1 MRIGLAYN
9 QRPSAGSSER
19 HTAGATDSRPSAA
32 GDASSPADALQD
44 ADDPPSTA
52 DDAFV
57 EWDEPETIE
66 AVARALSVFGEVVR
80 LEAVGDFPQ
89 RLARA
94 RVDFLFN
101 MAEGLAGP
109 NRESHVP
116 AMAEFLGVPYLASDP
131 LTLALALHKGR
142 AKEVFLARAIPTA
155 PFVLVESGDDIR
167 RLDGLTYPVFLKPV
181 WEGSSKGIAEANYVA
196 DAAAARHRARE
207 ILAAYRQPVL
217 AEEYLPGDE
226 FTVAVLGNG
235 TEARALPIIRYR
247 FETLPEGALPIMGY
261 EAKWVWD
268 DPTQPLEVLECPARV
283 PTALSLRIA
292 DTALAAVRA
301 LGCRD
306 WARVDIRLDAN
317 GVPNVVE
324 VNPLPGVIPNPAE
337 NSCFPCAARA
347 AGMSYDGL
355 IQKVTQIAWRRLTG
369 QELLPLPV
377 AEAAA

>member
-1 MRIGLAYN
+1 MRIGFAYN
-9 QRPSAGSSER
+9 QRPSAGSSD
-19 HTAGATDSRPSAA
+19 TASLASADS
-32 GDASSPADALQD
+32 
-44 ADDPPSTA
+44 STA
-52 DDAFV
+52 DDAPPGTPDAYV
-57 EWDEPETIE
+57 EWDEPETID

-101 MAEGLAGP
+101 MAEGIAGP

-116 AMAEFLGVPYLASDP
+116 AIAEFLGVPYLASDP

-142 AKEVFLARAIPTA
+142 AKEVFLARGIPTA
-155 PFVLVESGDDIR
+155 PFVLVESEADLP
-167 RLDGLTYPVFLKPV
+167 RLASLRYPVFLKPV

-196 DAAAARHRARE
+196 DADAARRRARE
-207 ILAAYRQPVL
+207 ILTTYRQPVL

-235 TEARALPIIRYR
+235 SDVRALPLIRYL
-247 FETLPEGALPIMGY
+247 FDTLPQGALPIMGY

-268 DPTQPLEVLECPARV
+268 APGVTFDVLECPARI
-283 PTALSLRIA
+283 PTGRSRHIA
-292 DTALAAVRA
+292 DTALAAMRA

-306 WARVDIRLDAN
+306 WARVDIRLDGQ

-324 VNPLPGVIPNPAE
+324 VNPLPGVLPNPGD

-347 AGMSYDGL
+347 AGMTYDEL
-355 IQKVTQIAWRRLTG
+355 IQQVTRIAWRRITG
-369 QELLPLPV
+369 NDLAAADV
-377 AEAAA
+377 AEVAA

>member
-9 QRPSAGSSER
+9 QRPSAGSSDR
-19 HTAGATDSRPSAA
+19 HTARTADDSSSA
-32 GDASSPADALQD
+32 S
-44 ADDPPSTA
+44 DDPPSSA

-57 EWDEPETIE
+57 EWDEPETID
-66 AVARALSVFGEVVR
+66 AVADALSVFGEVVR

-94 RVDFLFN
+94 RVDLLFN
-101 MAEGLAGP
+101 MAEGMAGP
-109 NRESHVP
+109 SRESHVP
-116 AMAEFLGVPYLASDP
+116 AIAEFLGVPYLASDP

-142 AKEVFLARAIPTA
+142 AKEVFQARGIPTA
-155 PFVLVESGDDIR
+155 PFVLVEVAADIP
-167 RLDGLTYPVFLKPV
+167 RLDRLAYPVFLKPA
-181 WEGSSKGIAEANYVA
+181 WEGSSKGIAEANYVT
-196 DAAAARHRARE
+196 DAAAARRRARE
-207 ILAAYRQPVL
+207 ILDAYQQPVL
-217 AEEYLPGDE
+217 AEQYLPGDE

-235 TEARALPIIRYR
+235 PEARALPIIRYR

-268 DPTQPLEVLECPARV
+268 DRTRPLEVLECPARV
-283 PTALSLRIA
+283 PTALALQIA
-292 DTALAAVRA
+292 DTALAAARA

-324 VNPLPGVIPNPAE
+324 VNPLPGVIPNPAD

-347 AGMSYDGL
+347 AGMGYDTL

-369 QELLPLPV
+369 QELLPLGV